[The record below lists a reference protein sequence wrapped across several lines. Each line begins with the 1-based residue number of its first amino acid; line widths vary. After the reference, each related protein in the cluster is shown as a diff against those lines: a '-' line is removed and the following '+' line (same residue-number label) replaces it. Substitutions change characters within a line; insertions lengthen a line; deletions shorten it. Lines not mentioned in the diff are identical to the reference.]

1 MGREPHSKLDFIH
14 NVSYQCE
21 VVSLL
26 FEAGAALLVEAH
38 CQYQRLPLAQRNLE
52 PLPRLI
58 VDVEGVSAGEE
69 FGVVPLVAFNAL
81 STLNRVADF
90 EKNNFLHVL

>member
-1 MGREPHSKLDFIH
+1 MKFHYH
-14 NVSYQCE
+14 NTATIKFRFTISYQGE
-21 VVSLL
+21 VISLL

-58 VDVEGVSAGEE
+58 VDVEGVSGGEE

-81 STLNRVADF
+81 TAVYVPGKPGLG
-90 EKNNFLHVL
+90 